1 LGAACLLVVLPW
13 VARNRLALGAGAC
26 LLCLYLLAA
35 LGPAIAPYPPN
46 AVDIRAVHQR
56 PNAAHRLGTDESGRD
71 VLSRVIVGAR
81 ASLTVGLIAM
91 LVAISIGVVVG
102 GLAGYFGRLLDAV
115 LMRVTDGLLAI
126 PTFFLALI
134 VVAVFR
140 PTFLNLILVIGGTS
154 WMTAARVVRSEVLR
168 FRARDFVLAARA
180 LGAGDARILWRHVLP
195 NVLSPVIVAAT
206 LGIGH
211 VIVLEAGLSYLG
223 FGVQQPTPSW
233 GNIIRDAEGAVGSLW
248 WISLF
253 PGLAIVA
260 TVMAFNVVGDGLRD
274 ALDPRAGFGIRD
286 WGFET
291 APRPELSS
299 PQAANPES
307 RNPNPNT
314 RLRDHR
320 SPGQLSAP

>member
-1 LGAACLLVVLPW
+1 MDAMRDGPGAATAAAETERPAPPAATPLR
-13 VARNRLALGAGAC
+13 ARPRSNWQLAWRRFAHNRVALGAGAF

-35 LGPAIAPYPPN
+35 FGPAIAPYPPN

-56 PNAAHRLGTDESGRD
+56 PNAVHWLGTDESGRD

-81 ASLTVGLIAM
+81 ASLTVGLVAM

-168 FRARDFVLAARA
+168 FRARDFVLAAQA

-195 NVLSPVIVAAT
+195 HAVPSVIVAAT
-206 LGIGH
+206 LGVAQAIL
-211 VIVLEAGLSYLG
+211 LESALSYLG
-223 FGVQQPTPSW
+223 LGIQPPAASW
-233 GNIIRDAEGAVGSLW
+233 GNMLSNAQAYLW
-248 WISLF
+248 DNPLLPF
-253 PGLAIVA
+253 YPGLLILLSVLAYN
-260 TVMAFNVVGDGLRD
+260 FLGDALRD
-274 ALDPRAGFGIRD
+274 ALDPQSGKVV
-286 WGFET
+286 
-291 APRPELSS
+291 
-299 PQAANPES
+299 
-307 RNPNPNT
+307 
-314 RLRDHR
+314 
-320 SPGQLSAP
+320 